1 MPDASGDPNLA
12 EAERVPLTSAGRLT
26 VAGFPASLGATV
38 ALAVLTYRFL
48 EAPFRRQRLRFTAR
62 CLSALARKFGDVSG
76 QAARVAGWS
85 SRCVR
90 RSRSARVY
98 FHSNGA
104 AIFS

>member
-48 EAPFRRQRLRFTAR
+48 EAPFRRQRLASQ
-62 CLSALARKFGDVSG
+62 LDALAVEAPSG
-76 QAARVAGWS
+76 VEPLYAALQAAA
-85 SRCVR
+85 
-90 RSRSARVY
+90 
-98 FHSNGA
+98 
-104 AIFS
+104 